1 MAARAKSL
9 TDRAKVADPRVR
21 PAPTVPAADL
31 RVLGAALRALG
42 YDVGALFSAVGLADS
57 SLAPDDRVPC
67 EYYGAIIAAA
77 QRQHFTP
84 NLSLAVARATPLGAY
99 PLLDYLVATSD
110 SVGAGVKQLAR
121 YFSLVG
127 SPLTFAIHEGAQVVR
142 VEFGNATLPF
152 TVEHQAALM
161 AQHLRAE
168 TEGRFTAAAVAFQH
182 QPDDLAEFS
191 RALGCPVESGKTW
204 NGMLIAAEAWG
215 FPLRRR
221 DPVLRQVLEGQADDI
236 LARLPSRAGVAAAV
250 RRTLIT
256 RMTSGDTRVG
266 TVARG
271 LAMSGRTL
279 QRRLADEGVSYRE
292 LLDDAR
298 KVTSGRCLM
307 DSALTV
313 GEVAYLVGYSE
324 PAPFHRA
331 FKRWYGMTPEAFR
344 HKRHAG

>member
-9 TDRAKVADPRVR
+9 TDRVKVDKPPARA
-21 PAPTVPAADL
+21 APTIPVGDL
-31 RVLGAALRALG
+31 RVLASVLRELG
-42 YDVGALFSAVGLADS
+42 YDVGSLLSAVGLVDV
-57 SLAPDDRVPC
+57 SLAPDNRVPC
-67 EYYGAIIAAA
+67 ESYGALIAAA
-77 QRQHFTP
+77 QRQRFTP

-127 SPLTFAIHEGAQVVR
+127 SPLTFAIHENAAVVR

-161 AQHLRAE
+161 VQHLRAE

-182 QPDDLAEFS
+182 HPDDLAEFS

-204 NGMLIAAEAWG
+204 SGMLIAPEAWCY
-215 FPLRRR
+215 PLRRR
-221 DPVLRQVLEGQADDI
+221 DPVLRQVLEGRADDI
-236 LARLPSRAGVAAAV
+236 LARRPSRAGVAADV
-250 RRTLIT
+250 RRTLMMH
-256 RMTSGDTRVG
+256 MTSGDTRVG
-266 TVARG
+266 TVARR

-279 QRRLADEGVSYRE
+279 QRRLADEGVSYQE

-313 GEVAYLVGYSE
+313 GEVAYVVGYSE

-344 HKRHAG
+344 QKNRAV

>member
-9 TDRAKVADPRVR
+9 TDRVKVDKPPAR
-21 PAPTVPAADL
+21 PTPTIAAGDL
-31 RVLGAALRALG
+31 RVLVTALRELG
-42 YDVGALFSAVGLADS
+42 YDVEALLSAVGLADP
-57 SLAPDDRVPC
+57 SLEPDDRVPC
-67 EYYGAIIAAA
+67 ESYGAVIAAA
-77 QRQHFTP
+77 QRQRFTP

-168 TEGRFTAAAVAFQH
+168 TDGRFTAAAVAFQH

-191 RALGCPVESGKTW
+191 RVLGCPVDAGTVW
-204 NGMLIAAEAWG
+204 NGMLIATEAWRL
-215 FPLRRR
+215 PLRRR
-221 DPVLRQVLEGQADDI
+221 DPVLRQVLEGRADDI
-236 LARLPSRAGVAAAV
+236 LARLPSRKGVAADV
-250 RRTLIT
+250 QRTLMT
-256 RMTSGDTRVG
+256 HMTSGDTRVG

-279 QRRLADEGVSYRE
+279 QRRLADEGVSYQE

-344 HKRHAG
+344 QKNRTA